1 MVTIKDIAKLA
12 GVAQG
17 TVSNVLNGKGNVSS
31 EKIKRV
37 MDAAHQLGYVPNE
50 RAALLRKG
58 PNNSLAVIMPSPRA
72 RQYTEFY
79 SGFKHYAQACGFSVS
94 QHLIDENTPST
105 EEEAF
110 MEIKPMQV
118 KGVACIS
125 IAAGTA
131 WEEQFRKGMEGLPE
145 VLFVEHKPSFDVPF
159 VGFDYE
165 KAGEDMAARARSRSY
180 SNVCLVTGNLH
191 FSNERDFCRGFARGM
206 EGSGCRITHI
216 QTDFF
221 RKYQHILQFSTKYA
235 FQAFFISNYGFAESV
250 KDICSAFWGQEKK
263 PDIYTVSPTF
273 TMPENDFEKYE
284 MNYRRMGKIAAETLI
299 RRVDG
304 EKLEAASTLM
314 EGNGFRDWYAHI
326 IVPKEPVSL
335 NVITLD
341 SPEAYIMRSLSRL
354 YTQKSG
360 VPVNV
365 CIFSYDEIY
374 EVFNSLDTC
383 SNYDV
388 IRLDVTWLSWFAQ
401 RLLRPLKEIDGG
413 IERMLA
419 DFLEGT
425 QEHYAYAHDILYS
438 LPVTP
443 SVQLLFYRK
452 DLFESPIY
460 KRMYFEQFKA
470 ELQPPQ
476 TFCEFNRIASFFTKR
491 LNPASPVDYGA
502 TITLGSTGVAGSE
515 YLARLFSH
523 QENLYGQDRE
533 IRLHSAEAVLA
544 LQELIQ
550 LRDYTASDYCTW
562 WTNTARAFSTGNYAM
577 SILYSN
583 YAGGLLSQDSRVV
596 GNIGYAMVPGAN
608 SVIGGGSLGV
618 SKFSR
623 QPEIALSFIKW
634 ICSEP
639 ISSAAALL
647 GSTSSCCMTY
657 ENYEVVNNFPWMKLA
672 KRCFPLAKGERIPRD
687 SDYPFDERKFLSILG
702 MATKNAY
709 SGVLTPKEALA
720 QAQKQFG
727 ACFQTKF

>member
-31 EKIKRV
+31 EKIRRV
-37 MDAAHQLGYVPNE
+37 MEAAHQLGYVPNE

-58 PNNSLAVIMPSPRA
+58 PNNALAVIMPTPRA

-125 IAAGTA
+125 ITAGTA
-131 WEEQFRKGMEGLPE
+131 WEEQLLKGMEGLPE
-145 VLFVEHKPSFDVPF
+145 VLFVEHKPSFDAPF

-165 KAGEDMAARARSRSY
+165 KAGADMAAQARNRAY

-191 FSNERDFCRGFARGM
+191 FSNERDFCRGFSKGM
-206 EGSGCRITHI
+206 EGSDCRITHI

-221 RKYQHILQFSTKYA
+221 RKYQHILQFSAEYA
-235 FQAFFISNYGFAESV
+235 PQAFFISNYGFAESV
-250 KDICSAFWGQEKK
+250 KDICAAFLGRNEK
-263 PDIYTVSPTF
+263 PDIYTISPTF

-299 RRVDG
+299 RRG
-304 EKLEAASTLM
+304 EKEKLEAVDALL

-326 IVPKEPVSL
+326 IVPKTPVPL

-354 YTQKSG
+354 YTKKSG
-360 VPVNV
+360 VSVNV

-374 EVFNSLDTC
+374 EVFNSLESC

-401 RLLRPLKEIDGG
+401 KLLRPLEEIDSG
-413 IERMLA
+413 IGQSLS

-425 QEHYAYAHDILYS
+425 QAHYAYAHGILYA
-438 LPVTP
+438 LPATP

-452 DLFESPIY
+452 DLFESPIF

-470 ELQPPQ
+470 ELKPPQ
-476 TFCEFNRIASFFTKR
+476 TFSEFNRIASFFTKR

-523 QENLYGQDRE
+523 QENLYGPDRE
-533 IRLHSAEAVLA
+533 IRLDSTNAILA
-544 LQELIQ
+544 LKELIR
-550 LRDYTASDYCTW
+550 LKDYTAPDYCTW
-562 WTNTARAFSTGNYAM
+562 WTHTSRAFSSGNYAM
-577 SILYSN
+577 SLLYSN
-583 YAGGLLSQDSRVV
+583 YAGGLLAQDSRVV

-618 SKFSR
+618 SKSSR

-639 ISSAAALL
+639 VSSAAALL
-647 GSTSSCCMTY
+647 GSTSSCRMTF

-672 KRCFPLAKGERIPRD
+672 KQCFPLAKGERIPRD
-687 SDYPFDERKFLSILG
+687 SDFPFDERKFLSILG
-702 MATKNAY
+702 MAAKNAY
-709 SGVLTPKEALA
+709 SGVLTPEEALA
-720 QAQKQFG
+720 QAQKQLNAGFR
-727 ACFQTKF
+727 TKF